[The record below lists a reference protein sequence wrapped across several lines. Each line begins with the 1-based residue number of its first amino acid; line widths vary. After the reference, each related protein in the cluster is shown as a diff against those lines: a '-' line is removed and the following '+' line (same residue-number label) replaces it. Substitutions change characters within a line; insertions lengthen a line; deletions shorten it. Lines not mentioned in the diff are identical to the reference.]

1 VFGET
6 ETMMR
11 HVDQLPRYPAD
22 LAMLAHDLVAF
33 QVRETPAVVG
43 PPIDVIR
50 VSAAGVTWSKRKTS
64 CAR

>member
-1 VFGET
+1 
-6 ETMMR
+6 MMR

-64 CAR
+64 